1 MRTMPVLL
9 AAVLLVGVPGGGIP
23 PGQVTLPGSIPPGDF
38 TSQVDVDAP
47 ADQVWAVLTDFSAY
61 PIWNPFIYPLK
72 GEARAGSLLDVT
84 IHPGTQVITYQATM
98 IVVRPN
104 SELTWSGQIA
114 SAGVF
119 DTTYGFAVEPL
130 QPGRSRLVTH
140 EHHQGALVFLSL
152 SLLKDVQS
160 GLASM
165 IRAARTRAELLRL
178 VHR

>member
-1 MRTMPVLL
+1 MPVLL
-9 AAVLLVGVPGGGIP
+9 AAMLLVGVPGGGIP
-23 PGQVTLPGSIPPGDF
+23 PGQVTVPGGFPPGDF

-47 ADQVWAVLTDFSAY
+47 ADQVWAVLTDFPAY

-72 GEARAGSLLDVT
+72 GDPRAGSQLEVT

-98 IVVRPN
+98 LAVRPN

-114 SAGVF
+114 SVGVF
-119 DTTYGFAVEPL
+119 DTTYGFTIEPL

-140 EHHQGALVFLSL
+140 EHHKGALVFLSL

-160 GLASM
+160 GLAIM
-165 IRAARTRAELLRL
+165 IRAARTRAELQRL
-178 VHR
+178 VHH